1 MDAPSASS
9 GGLRL
14 RARRMEAVSGA
25 WLEGLSRP
33 EAQLMLHSLPRAVIA
48 WSLIFNIGVLLLDML
63 PPSLGAPRRV
73 LLPTHHLFVATCCAA
88 GAFSALLCAALRFC
102 CGACRRRR
110 LLRCCGQ
117 QTARST
123 EGWLAVATVALYAAV
138 ALMYSLRLP
147 GDSPPEPL
155 AVMVAHGSLGFRL
168 AATGEFLLQL
178 AAVWAADCIRYEDK
192 PIPARKLW
200 GYSGL
205 AGVWCLTLCGPTD
218 GTAGDVGDHAL
229 VLAGCSARVML
240 FLYCLA
246 HVGQR
251 CFCCHRV
258 DDWRSLA
265 GLSCRPGRQR
275 LRYLIYH
282 LMRRPWLL
290 IAVHL
295 PIGYPLMP
303 LAPFAC
309 AMRGGFA
316 LLLLALLRPAQEEA
330 VDVSASSLER
340 EMRESFDLG
349 LALKLGDFAISAY
362 YGGEPPPQAIE
373 VRGCHRSAL
382 NGLYD
387 RSADDPFRHVYV
399 QRLSSAGSVRAHLR
413 ATPHGEWELSSSPSL
428 QAGVRWAH
436 AKDSASS
443 PDRVRGQWMEWHE
456 ASIGPNPNLRIVS
469 ADPVLPEPRFE
480 RHGACAQTDMHW
492 ALHEE
497 EGSLATRSKLGL
509 PPSPSEASSQESG
522 DEVSIVLAFRGT
534 ASVQNVFSDLNFAL
548 RPLELGGRTFSP
560 SPLSSPMAGSPRAG
574 SEAEGEI
581 PVQEYAALR
590 GSHAGRV
597 DQKFTPRKLFPSGSS
612 SSAQG
617 LRPLEPGFVRQ
628 ISEQLREATTSALS
642 PRGLGVTDSE
652 PVLVHRGFSQAYMS
666 VRSEV
671 MLLLR

>member
-1 MDAPSASS
+1 
-9 GGLRL
+9 
-14 RARRMEAVSGA
+14 
-25 WLEGLSRP
+25 
-33 EAQLMLHSLPRAVIA
+33 
-48 WSLIFNIGVLLLDML
+48 
-63 PPSLGAPRRV
+63 
-73 LLPTHHLFVATCCAA
+73 
-88 GAFSALLCAALRFC
+88 
-102 CGACRRRR
+102 
-110 LLRCCGQ
+110 
-117 QTARST
+117 
-123 EGWLAVATVALYAAV
+123 
-138 ALMYSLRLP
+138 
-147 GDSPPEPL
+147 
-155 AVMVAHGSLGFRL
+155 
-168 AATGEFLLQL
+168 
-178 AAVWAADCIRYEDK
+178 
-192 PIPARKLW
+192 
-200 GYSGL
+200 
-205 AGVWCLTLCGPTD
+205 
-218 GTAGDVGDHAL
+218 
-229 VLAGCSARVML
+229 
-240 FLYCLA
+240 
-246 HVGQR
+246 
-251 CFCCHRV
+251 
-258 DDWRSLA
+258 
-265 GLSCRPGRQR
+265 
-275 LRYLIYH
+275 
-282 LMRRPWLL
+282 
-290 IAVHL
+290 
-295 PIGYPLMP
+295 
-303 LAPFAC
+303 
-309 AMRGGFA
+309 
-316 LLLLALLRPAQEEA
+316 
-330 VDVSASSLER
+330 
-340 EMRESFDLG
+340 
-349 LALKLGDFAISAY
+349 
-362 YGGEPPPQAIE
+362 
-373 VRGCHRSAL
+373 
-382 NGLYD
+382 
-387 RSADDPFRHVYV
+387 
-399 QRLSSAGSVRAHLR
+399 

-671 MLLLR
+671 MELLRVPLAIGLYGVFLDAGLGPHLGLCAGVALSSAGEVALTGWSERFGVHMGLRQIRSYSESYRISRDARGGALKGAWAGAGGLWVRNFAWNFSFFEWKRYLHNAVDKTPQGAPTWFCAHLDWLRSLDKKNQANFLTFEAATLGTYLTFFNMAGDNIKTKMQYDPVQYPSFTGTVKQIWSQHGLVGFARGSLFKGIYLILGSTIAIGIQERLSDIMASFVRR